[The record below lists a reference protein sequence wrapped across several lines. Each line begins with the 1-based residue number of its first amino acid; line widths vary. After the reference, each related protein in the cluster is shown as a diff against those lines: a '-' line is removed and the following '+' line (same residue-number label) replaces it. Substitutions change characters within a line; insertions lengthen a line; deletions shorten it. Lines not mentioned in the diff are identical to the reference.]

1 MDGGDTEPPRPF
13 IREIEQWESLG
24 GAVHA
29 DGSIVGK
36 PWGLS
41 KAHMIMEL
49 CKEFSC
55 LPSDLMGED
64 TMTLLHTYKLS
75 NRPPVNSDQD
85 IGEGV

>member
-1 MDGGDTEPPRPF
+1 MDGGDTESPCPF

-29 DGSIVGK
+29 DGSIVEK

-41 KAHMIMEL
+41 KAQMIMEL

-55 LPSDLMGED
+55 MPSDLMGED
-64 TMTLLHTYKLS
+64 AMTLLHTYKLS
-75 NRPPVNSDQD
+75 NRPPVNNDQD
-85 IGEGV
+85 TGEEF